1 MEVQELSAK
10 YRKQGIGYLKHACT
24 NCNRRERHN
33 RLNFPYKAYSCQS
46 AEICGHLKEHKD
58 EKDFLCHAVNELNT
72 AKKSLEKLQ
81 RGLSTN
87 IALKNQTRNSFSSV
101 MRSRLISEC
110 KPHYLSSQET

>member
-1 MEVQELSAK
+1 MEKEMEVQELSAK

-58 EKDFLCHAVNELNT
+58 EKDILSHAVNELNT
-72 AKKSLEKLQ
+72 AKKSGETAKGSVSEHCSEESNNKLV
-81 RGLSTN
+81 L
-87 IALKNQTRNSFSSV
+87 
-101 MRSRLISEC
+101 
-110 KPHYLSSQET
+110 